1 MSEALRQKYIDTII
15 RFAYILGNET
25 IQDIFEDNAY
35 SDYMKY
41 LYYYNCG
48 MGKEY
53 KIMFD
58 EVENAIC
65 KWNGSPK
72 KHYIYLNEKLENFNV
87 AEQLKI
93 KATNKKGMCEKFSSE
108 CLERFKSNITLG
120 YEIVGRE
127 LYETLDVDYQLYKK
141 IVEVNNGYHVT
152 KNDKEQGVLFVEFI
166 DKLLLNGN
174 MENELLIEDK
184 RDNRKFSLIYEND
197 FDEEFIFERM
207 ES

>member
-1 MSEALRQKYIDTII
+1 MGFFVSNDTLNG
-15 RFAYILGNET
+15 YNSGYHTDLHSP
-25 IQDIFEDNAY
+25 
-35 SDYMKY
+35 SDYTIY
-41 LYYYNCG
+41 
-48 MGKEY
+48 
-53 KIMFD
+53 D
-58 EVENAIC
+58 EGVDIN
-65 KWNGSPK
+65 
-72 KHYIYLNEKLENFNV
+72 Y
-87 AEQLKI
+87 
-93 KATNKKGMCEKFSSE
+93 T
-108 CLERFKSNITLG
+108 TLG